1 MPYRYTI
8 KVSEKVY
15 KKLIELTRKYGLE
28 SPNQL
33 LEKLLFDGATLS
45 NPDGVTPSD
54 CVARRARK
62 GGKTLNAYILECRD
76 AKAFVPF
83 EILGG
88 AVAEIWL
95 GDKGSRLNHK
105 FVVQGKAL
113 HKFKGGSR

>member
-15 KKLIELTRKYGLE
+15 KKLIELTRKHGLE

-33 LEKLLFDGATLS
+33 LEKLLFDGVTLS

-62 GGKTLNAYILECRD
+62 GMKTLNAYILECRNN

-83 EILGG
+83 ETLGELSQRYG
-88 AVAEIWL
+88 LVIKVL
-95 GDKGSRLNHK
+95 D
-105 FVVQGKAL
+105 
-113 HKFKGGSR
+113 